1 MRSADLLMATT
12 NVHWRRSTF
21 SRSKKCVEPLE
32 VTEGIASPDERARLN
47 LLPGDRVY
55 RFRRIR
61 HQDNQILLVEDVR
74 LPATLFPKLLGSKG
88 EASDIGAL
96 AKKYGLLLG
105 EAIERI
111 SIEVASKTVAIALN
125 VVVGTPVVRL
135 DRVVHLRDGQPA
147 ECRTAYGVDSEKW
160 SRLLS

>member
-1 MRSADLLMATT
+1 
-12 NVHWRRSTF
+12 
-21 SRSKKCVEPLE
+21 LE
-32 VTEGIASPDERARLN
+32 VTEGIARPDERARLN

-88 EASDIGAL
+88 EVSDIGAL

-111 SIEVASKTVAIALN
+111 SKWLQR
-125 VVVGTPVVRL
+125 PWRL
-135 DRVVHLRDGQPA
+135 P
-147 ECRTAYGVDSEKW
+147 
-160 SRLLS
+160 

>member
-1 MRSADLLMATT
+1 MSTGEDRLFQD
-12 NVHWRRSTF
+12 RRNA
-21 SRSKKCVEPLE
+21 VEPLE

-74 LPATLFPKLLGSKG
+74 LPAALFPKLLGSKG
-88 EASDIGAL
+88 DASDIGAL
-96 AKKYGLLLG
+96 ATKYGLLLG

-111 SIEVASKTVAIALN
+111 SIEVASKTVANALN
-125 VVVGTPVVRL
+125 IVVG
-135 DRVVHLRDGQPA
+135 
-147 ECRTAYGVDSEKW
+147 
-160 SRLLS
+160 